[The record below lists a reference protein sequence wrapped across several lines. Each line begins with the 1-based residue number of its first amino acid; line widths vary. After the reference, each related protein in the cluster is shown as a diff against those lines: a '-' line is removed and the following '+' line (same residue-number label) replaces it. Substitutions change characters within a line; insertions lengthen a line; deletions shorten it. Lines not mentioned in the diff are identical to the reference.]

1 MITNGNSSFA
11 SLSACK
17 VGGFVT
23 VMVNAT
29 ANVSDSV
36 SSRKTVGTPVYGQ
49 AFGLERLLKSS
60 DMMGNLSGFGMVGVE
75 VLNFAL

>member
-1 MITNGNSSFA
+1 
-11 SLSACK
+11 
-17 VGGFVT
+17 
-23 VMVNAT
+23 MVNAT